1 MRSDISPPGYGR
13 IDILTYLRYMQISC
27 NMSRYICLENKYHN
41 IYKLIFD
48 MQISRYIIHLE
59 TKGLRP
65 WSQSG
70 PGPPGP
76 SSCLGPRASGPAA
89 HCPHHCGL
97 GLAVQPG
104 FCFKFDRCGQVEM
117 NWFQVERFMIVPS
130 HLCPNSPALDTLCMQ
145 RPTIGHTNML
155 HVRHRSRSGGQILPL
170 ATDSIFLLR
179 YCMASDASHGPDL
192 KLKKQ
197 FDPKFPR
204 AQPLESYPLHEKQRT
219 SLSRHPCPEGSFP
232 LLICMSLWQKD
243 AEYRFFSVRNTYLL
257 VSSRMCFA

>member
-1 MRSDISPPGYGR
+1 MAKRTIEILCFGLQFGPVFYNPVFRALAVTGVISTAGPT
-13 IDILTYLRYMQISC
+13 ILKRP
-27 NMSRYICLENKYHN
+27 SRPE
-41 IYKLIFD
+41 
-48 MQISRYIIHLE
+48 
-59 TKGLRP
+59 P
-65 WSQSG
+65 V
-70 PGPPGP
+70 
-76 SSCLGPRASGPAA
+76 LGPRPREFFFHSFFP
-89 HCPHHCGL
+89 PPLYL
-97 GLAVQPG
+97 G
-104 FCFKFDRCGQVEM
+104 
-117 NWFQVERFMIVPS
+117 S
-130 HLCPNSPALDTLCMQ
+130 HQD
-145 RPTIGHTNML
+145 TNML

-179 YCMASDASHGPDL
+179 YCMASDGPDL